1 MPSLKYV
8 VELSE
13 QDKTV
18 LLDIASK
25 GTSTA
30 RKILRANILLASD
43 KQSDKYM
50 TVLKMLEP
58 NSNIFI
64 LLLRFRAYKTLKY
77 FLYKKQFSNAR
88 KCPSQLFLI

>member
-1 MPSLKYV
+1 MPPYKYV

-18 LLDIASK
+18 LLEIVSK

-50 TVLKMLEP
+50 TVAEIAEAYHHAY
-58 NSNIFI
+58 NCSNCKNI
-64 LLLRFRAYKTLKY
+64 LL
-77 FLYKKQFSNAR
+77 R
-88 KCPSQLFLI
+88 KGA